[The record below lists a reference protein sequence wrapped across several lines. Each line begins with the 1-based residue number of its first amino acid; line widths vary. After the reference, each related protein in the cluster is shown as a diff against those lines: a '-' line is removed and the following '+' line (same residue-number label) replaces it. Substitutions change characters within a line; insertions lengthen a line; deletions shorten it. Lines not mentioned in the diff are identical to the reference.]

1 MPLFSPNQ
9 SELQE
14 YGGCVL
20 RYIRA
25 SVAERIVSWPLLRYC
40 SQHASQAMPIDCL
53 LLVLPNRGTD
63 AMAHNAMAQ
72 AAKQS
77 WPALENTSFRKDTES
92 ENRHKLYLGEILRSS
107 RTCTPAEGTVPL
119 VPLFVALE
127 YTNIECRYVQ

>member
-53 LLVLPNRGTD
+53 LLVLNRGTD

-72 AAKQS
+72 AAKQAGRP
-77 WPALENTSFRKDTES
+77 WRTRHFEKIRKAKIGTT
-92 ENRHKLYLGEILRSS
+92 RS
-107 RTCTPAEGTVPL
+107 TCTPAEGAVPL

-127 YTNIECRYVQ
+127 YTNIECHYVQ